1 MKDGSSF
8 FNHFNSYLLHFL
20 IHFIEFP
27 ENSRLFQLGSYL
39 YESLP
44 GPGGELGIVHILPIF
59 SLFAEPVEAELLRS
73 PSLQLRL
80 S

>member
-8 FNHFNSYLLHFL
+8 FNHFHSYL
-20 IHFIEFP
+20 IHMIKFP